1 MKYIPITLL
10 LLTTACA
17 VGSDYERPEVAT
29 PLAFKEAPEPEIAKE
44 LEQAKPSD
52 DAPRGKW
59 WEVFTDK
66 NLNELEE
73 QVATSNQT
81 VKAASASLL
90 QAQALVSETTAGF
103 FPTIGADASK
113 NRSNASTITKTSYSA
128 SLQASWTPDFWGK
141 IRRQLE
147 ASEASAEASNA
158 NLALAI
164 LSAQSTLAVDYLD
177 LRIADEQKRLL
188 SSTVSGYTKSL
199 EITQNQYN
207 AGIAASSDVLQAKV
221 QLENAQAQLIDI
233 GVARAQFEHAIAVLT
248 GKAPADFS
256 IAEIDSVPSLPE
268 IPVAVPAD
276 LLQRRPDISASER
289 NVAAANAEI
298 GVAEAA
304 YFPDI
309 SLAAS
314 GGYNSSALSN
324 LLTLPN
330 RFWSIG
336 PSLAETIF
344 DAGLR
349 GAQTDAAIAA
359 YDQTVANYRQ
369 TVLTAFQQVEDNLAA
384 LRIYGKE
391 AETLDSEVKD
401 ASKSA
406 EVAMNQYKA
415 GTVSYLNVVTAQ
427 TAALNAKLSALNLR
441 KSRLTAMVLLIE
453 NLGGGWSSLPHL

>member
-221 QLENAQAQLIDI
+221 Q
-233 GVARAQFEHAIAVLT
+233 
-248 GKAPADFS
+248 
-256 IAEIDSVPSLPE
+256 
-268 IPVAVPAD
+268 
-276 LLQRRPDISASER
+276 
-289 NVAAANAEI
+289 
-298 GVAEAA
+298 
-304 YFPDI
+304 
-309 SLAAS
+309 
-314 GGYNSSALSN
+314 
-324 LLTLPN
+324 
-330 RFWSIG
+330 
-336 PSLAETIF
+336 
-344 DAGLR
+344 
-349 GAQTDAAIAA
+349 
-359 YDQTVANYRQ
+359 
-369 TVLTAFQQVEDNLAA
+369 
-384 LRIYGKE
+384 
-391 AETLDSEVKD
+391 
-401 ASKSA
+401 SKSHSFYS
-406 EVAMNQYKA
+406 N
-415 GTVSYLNVVTAQ
+415 S
-427 TAALNAKLSALNLR
+427 
-441 KSRLTAMVLLIE
+441 VLWLFI
-453 NLGGGWSSLPHL
+453 LSSLLG